1 MKLYDLLSVTKNDQ
15 TILIGKGFDVM
26 SYPKDKDALDKYGW
40 LYSEVTNV
48 SVNSYGQIDVTL
60 LDD

>member
-1 MKLYDLLSVTKNDQ
+1 MKLQDLIQVTKDDQ
-15 TILIGKGFDVM
+15 TLLIGKGFDVL
-26 SYPKDKDALDKYGW
+26 SYPKDKDALSKYGW
-40 LYSEVTNV
+40 LYSEVTNI